1 MNVPVRNPN
10 ERGIALV
17 IALLVLMVI
26 TMLAVVMMMTVTMER
41 RTAGHDMRASE
52 ALNVAE
58 AGVNEAV
65 SLIRHQ
71 DINLSP
77 ANPRAVAQVFLASAG
92 SVPSLGTDSVGVATK
107 QPAGSWLPYSTAGRS
122 PDALTVAFKTDAAK
136 TDVYRYDA
144 TVTPNV
150 HLGGSGLPIYEITS
164 TGTTGSARRRV
175 VTDVIQKPFYLNAK
189 GALAAGQPINFI
201 GNAIVCGYNHS
212 ADTPNDAGMN
222 GRDVNPQ
229 CHVPWETASGDLVAA
244 WSTGVVQNGGAAY
257 QAGAAPV
264 WATNQTGFYTGPWD
278 AFNMSQA
285 DFLGWIGAPV
295 NGVPGNLN
303 GIYYIDNNSIPGD
316 QSKNVGIHGGDGE
329 GLLYVDGDL
338 TINAQFYYRGLIY
351 VEGDLTM
358 NGQAWVLGGVIV
370 KGRSTVRQ
378 NGGATILYSSDAI
391 TRALAKYGGQFVTLS
406 WRELQP

>member
-1 MNVPVRNPN
+1 
-10 ERGIALV
+10 
-17 IALLVLMVI
+17 
-26 TMLAVVMMMTVTMER
+26 
-41 RTAGHDMRASE
+41 
-52 ALNVAE
+52 
-58 AGVNEAV
+58 
-65 SLIRHQ
+65 
-71 DINLSP
+71 
-77 ANPRAVAQVFLASAG
+77 
-92 SVPSLGTDSVGVATK
+92 
-107 QPAGSWLPYSTAGRS
+107 
-122 PDALTVAFKTDAAK
+122 
-136 TDVYRYDA
+136 
-144 TVTPNV
+144 
-150 HLGGSGLPIYEITS
+150 
-164 TGTTGSARRRV
+164 

-189 GALAAGQPINFI
+189 GALAAGNPITFI
-201 GNAIVCGYNHS
+201 GSAVVCGYNHS
-212 ADTPNDAGMN
+212 ADTPNDAGKN

-229 CHVPWETASGDLVAA
+229 CHVPWETGGGDMVAA
-244 WSTGVVQNGGAAY
+244 WSTGAVSNGGAAF
-257 QAGAAPV
+257 QTGAAPV
-264 WATNQTGFYTGPWD
+264 WAQSQTGFYTGPWD

-295 NGVPGNLN
+295 NGAPPNLN
-303 GIYYIDNNSIPGD
+303 GIYYVDNNTIPGD
-316 QSKNVGIHGGDGE
+316 QSKSIGIHGGDGE

>member
-1 MNVPVRNPN
+1 MHAQARQPN

-26 TMLAVVMMMTVTMER
+26 SMLGIIMMMTVTVER
-41 RTAGHDMRASE
+41 RTAGHDLRASE

-58 AGVNEAV
+58 SGVSEAIA
-65 SLIRHQ
+65 LIRHG
-71 DINLSP
+71 DITLNP
-77 ANPRAVAQVFLASAG
+77 ANPRSVAQVFLALPG
-92 SVPSLGTDSVGVATK
+92 SVPVPGADTVGVATK
-107 QPAGSWLPYSTAGRS
+107 QPAGDWLQYSTPSRG
-122 PDALTVAFKTDAAK
+122 PDVLTVAFKTDAAR
-136 TDVYRYDA
+136 TDVYRFDA

-150 HLGGSGLPIYEITS
+150 HLGGTGLPIYEITATGR
-164 TGTTGSARRRV
+164 TGTARRRV

-189 GALAAGQPINFI
+189 GALAAGNPIDFI
-201 GNAIVCGYNHS
+201 GNAVVCGYNHS
-212 ADTPNDAGMN
+212 ADTPNDAGKN
-222 GRDVNPQ
+222 KRGFAPDCIPS
-229 CHVPWETASGDLVAA
+229 ETGSGDLVAA
-244 WSTGVVQNGGAAY
+244 WSTGTVSNGGAAF
-257 QAGAAPV
+257 QQGVPPV
-264 WATNQTGFYTGPWD
+264 WAQSQTGFYTGPWD

-285 DFLGWIGAPV
+285 DFLGWIGSPV

-303 GIYYIDNNSIPGD
+303 GIYYIDNNTIPGD
-316 QSKNVGIHGGDGE
+316 QSKNVGIQGGDGE

-338 TINAQFYYRGLIY
+338 SVNAQFYYRGLIY

-370 KGRSTVRQ
+370 KGRSTIRQ